1 MVKFTSPSASSEKL
15 NKQNY
20 VKNERPSLKR
30 KAKRGITNM
39 MMKNGA
45 SNNNNEPKLKKV
57 KRNKNTTTNNNNNN
71 NKPL

>member
-30 KAKRGITNM
+30 KQT
-39 MMKNGA
+39 
-45 SNNNNEPKLKKV
+45 
-57 KRNKNTTTNNNNNN
+57 
-71 NKPL
+71 